1 MMKDALRSTRRALRD
16 SVLGAWRSHRQG
28 HWRWLPRS
36 LLDRARSAWPRR
48 RMRRFSSLRMTGLRQ
63 DRCGSGWEST
73 PARPNPVTATI
84 TERLPNRAARLMA
97 IGHGGQILVSNVDG
111 RIDGRCSDFSV
122 KLVDLGEHRLRDLSR
137 PEHVF
142 QLAAPD
148 LEQKFPPLLSIN
160 VLPTNLPVQLTSF
173 VGRAAEVRSLAALLT
188 DHRIV
193 TLTGVGGV
201 GKAAGIAG
209 RGGVARPYRDG
220 AWFADL
226 SSVEPPRLVAVV
238 AAAFGIEMRSGQ
250 TVEASLLDVLRLAS
264 AAPGTRQLRA
274 PPRRGSANRRVDPA
288 GGRRR
293 LAAGHEP

>member
-1 MMKDALRSTRRALRD
+1 
-16 SVLGAWRSHRQG
+16 
-28 HWRWLPRS
+28 
-36 LLDRARSAWPRR
+36 
-48 RMRRFSSLRMTGLRQ
+48 
-63 DRCGSGWEST
+63 
-73 PARPNPVTATI
+73 
-84 TERLPNRAARLMA
+84 MA
-97 IGHGGQILVSNVDG
+97 IGHGGQILVSNVTAELTGDVLTA
-111 RIDGRCSDFSV
+111 DV

-201 GKAAGIAG
+201 GKTRLALQVAAESLD
-209 RGGVARPYRDG
+209 RYRDG

-226 SSVEPPRLVAVV
+226 SSVEPPRVVAVV

-250 TVEASLLDVLRLAS
+250 TVEASLLDVLRSRRLLLVLDNCEHLLGEARRIVELILQEAAGVSLLVTSREGLRVAGEQLFSVPSLDEAAATELFVERAS
-264 AAPGTRQLRA
+264 A
-274 PPRRGSANRRVDPA
+274 VDPA
-288 GGRRR
+288 FRISEGDQRAVALCVSGWMASRSRSSLR
-293 LAAGHEP
+293 LRACPCSAWRNSLNDSINGSDF